1 MENTTIWG
9 DRGAVVVGAEG
20 YLSADLPSFL
30 NIRVIEKID
39 QKNFK
44 ARLEL
49 TLEGARA
56 TSSMALSTS
65 RTFRS
70 PDFPDKFDGV
80 DEVVDI
86 LFSKPRVTEN
96 KQESLLTGGF
106 FNFVPKKL
114 RQRWDF
120 LSLNEVK
127 S

>member
-56 TSSMALSTS
+56 TSSMAFSTS
-65 RTFRS
+65 RTFSS

-86 LFSKPRVTEN
+86 
-96 KQESLLTGGF
+96 F
-106 FNFVPKKL
+106 F
-114 RQRWDF
+114 
-120 LSLNEVK
+120 
-127 S
+127 